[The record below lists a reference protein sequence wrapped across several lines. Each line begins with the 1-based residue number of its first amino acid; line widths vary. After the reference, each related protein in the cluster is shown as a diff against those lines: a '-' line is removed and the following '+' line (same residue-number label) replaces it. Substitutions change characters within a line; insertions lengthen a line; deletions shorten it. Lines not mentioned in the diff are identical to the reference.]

1 VQYIPP
7 TLRTPKT
14 TSKMVLKMRFA
25 TFNLSCWRQHEII
38 SCWRNICFLHCKIL
52 MVSKIHFKQKD
63 IVLTFIVNYN
73 PFVVCLFLSWP
84 SLLGIQSK
92 KKSKLVILAH
102 QHKENVWNV
111 FKINEYVLFISYS
124 LKINKN
130 IIKPSWNTHLLLIF
144 WQIVFLDGITS
155 IMLLPSSTQCT
166 FLMSPPKKNH
176 WPPIV

>member
-1 VQYIPP
+1 MTEYKWTFTYVGYCWFHFGCVYCNFEKREIFMWPCI
-7 TLRTPKT
+7 
-14 TSKMVLKMRFA
+14 TSLGEVTNNFG
-25 TFNLSCWRQHEII
+25 T
-38 SCWRNICFLHCKIL
+38 CFIGLPL
-52 MVSKIHFKQKD
+52 VGKD

-111 FKINEYVLFISYS
+111 FKINEYVLFIRYS

-130 IIKPSWNTHLLLIF
+130 IIKPSWNTQLLLIF
-144 WQIVFLDGITS
+144 WQIVFLDGRAS

-166 FLMSPPKKNH
+166 FLMFHPKKKTIG
-176 WPPIV
+176 PQ